1 MNKYNIRK
9 KKEIIIK
16 IKIWGARGGLP
27 ASGKTFL
34 DAGGATSCIEIQH
47 EDRSLIFDAGSGIA
61 NLGLNLIKNHN
72 ITKIDIFIGHYHYDH
87 IIGLPFFL
95 PLFDKKKEIVLH
107 LPNLDGRKG
116 IEVLKT
122 LISPP
127 LFPIDLEDMTNNFSI
142 NAFTPKDK
150 IKINDIIFA
159 ESILLDHPGGN
170 TGYKLSI
177 NNAKIS
183 YISDVENLNII
194 NFNKMINFIRHSN
207 ICFIDSSYN
216 PVEILNKRGWG
227 HLSTEDIKII
237 AKTLSNTDL
246 ILYHHDTLK
255 SDQNI
260 LNDSKNLLKDFKNI
274 KIGNEGLEFYL

>member
-1 MNKYNIRK
+1 M
-9 KKEIIIK
+9 EITIK

-27 ASGKTFL
+27 ASGKLFL
-34 DAGGATSCIEIQH
+34 DAGGATSCIEIRH
-47 EDRSLIFDAGSGIA
+47 EDRSFIFDAGSGIA
-61 NLGLNLIKNHN
+61 NLGLDLIDNQN

-95 PLFDKKKEIVLH
+95 PLFDKKKKIVLH

-116 IEVLKT
+116 IEALKT

-127 LFPIDLEDMTNNFSI
+127 LFPINLEDMSNNISI

-150 IKINDIIFA
+150 IKINDDISA

-177 NNAKIS
+177 NKSKIS
-183 YISDVENLNII
+183 YISDVENLNMI
-194 NFNKMINFIRHSN
+194 NFNKMIDFIRHSN

-216 PVEILNKRGWG
+216 PMEILNKRGWG
-227 HLSTEDIKII
+227 HLSTEDVKII
-237 AKTLSNTDL
+237 AKSLSNTDL

-255 SDQNI
+255 SDQSI
-260 LNDSKNLLKDFKNI
+260 INDSKDLLKDFKNI
-274 KIGNEGLEFYL
+274 KIGNEGLELYL

>member
-1 MNKYNIRK
+1 MN
-9 KKEIIIK
+9 
-16 IKIWGARGGLP
+16 
-27 ASGKTFL
+27 
-34 DAGGATSCIEIQH
+34 
-47 EDRSLIFDAGSGIA
+47 
-61 NLGLNLIKNHN
+61 NHN
-72 ITKIDIFIGHYHYDH
+72 VTKIDIFIGHYHYDH

-116 IEVLKT
+116 IDALKT

-127 LFPIDLEDMTNNFSI
+127 LFPINLEDISNNISI
-142 NAFTPKDK
+142 NAFTPNDK
-150 IKINDIIFA
+150 IKINDNIFA

-177 NNAKIS
+177 NKSKIA

-194 NFNKMINFIRHSN
+194 NFNKLIEFIRHSN

-227 HLSTEDIKII
+227 HLSTEDVKII
-237 AKTLSNTDL
+237 AKSLSDTDI

-255 SDQNI
+255 SDQCI
-260 LNDSKNLLKDFKNI
+260 INDSKNLLKEFKNI
-274 KIGNEGLEFYL
+274 KIGNEGFEFFL